1 MHVESLLYT
10 SLTGIGIPADQ
21 AERVAEALSKSI
33 DARYEWH
40 QKQLVTRG
48 DLEAAKNDISRLI
61 IDMQRWTVAAV
72 FGGLAAFA
80 LIQKLL

>member
-1 MHVESLLYT
+1 MHVESLLYR

-33 DARYEWH
+33 DERYEWH
-40 QKQLVTRG
+40 HKQLATRR
-48 DLEAAKNDISRLI
+48 DLEAVKSDISRLI
-61 IDMQRWTVAAV
+61 IDTQRWTIAAV
-72 FGGLAAFA
+72 FGGLAAFS